1 MNDAELRALVRA
13 AIAQH
18 AAAHAPARAGG
29 QGASSANRQL
39 MMGAGFHP
47 SHGRFALLPAGS
59 DADGPCLIEPAVP
72 CNHCG
77 YCQSYGH

>member
-1 MNDAELRALVRA
+1 MTDDDLRALVRA

-18 AAAHAPARAGG
+18 TGQTMPVVSAPAATALR
-29 QGASSANRQL
+29 L
-39 MMGAGFHP
+39 HP
-47 SHGRFALLPAGS
+47 SHGRFALLSAGS
-59 DADGPCLIEPAVP
+59 DAEGLCLIEPAVP